1 MTDSMNI
8 FELPEFREHDRFDLP
23 GEMERVTSGKGGEA
37 IMIFTGEKALLY
49 DCGMAYCGPGTVENI
64 KKALAAHKKADGSS
78 YDLDYILVSHTH
90 YDHIGALPFVLEAFP
105 DAKVIG
111 SEKGQYIFTR
121 PGALKVIKGL
131 GETAR
136 DQYDPGST
144 MEIPGEG
151 FRIDITLKDGESMD
165 VGGGLKIIALETKG
179 HTDCAM
185 AYVFEPLNV
194 MFASESTGVLER
206 GIVNTPI
213 LKNYDDSIV
222 SVEKCRAYD
231 AQYVIV
237 PHYGL
242 LPKSFNQQYWDTF
255 IKNAKEKRKLVKGWY
270 EEGLSDE
277 EVLANYTDVY
287 WDESVAKEQP
297 KEAFIMNAKNIV
309 KVLGA

>member
-1 MTDSMNI
+1 MTKGQNI
-8 FELPEFREHDRFDLP
+8 FELPVFRGHERFDLP
-23 GEMERVTSGKGGEA
+23 GEMERVTSGRGGET
-37 IMIFTGEKALLY
+37 IIIFTGEKAVLY
-49 DCGMAYCGPGTVENI
+49 DCGMAYCGKKTLENI
-64 KKALAAHKKADGSS
+64 KKALAAHKKADGSD
-78 YDLDYILVSHTH
+78 YTIDYILVSHTH
-90 YDHIGALPFVLEAFP
+90 YDHIGALPFVLEQYP
-105 DAKVIG
+105 DAKVVG

-151 FRIDITLKDGESMD
+151 FRIDITLKDGESLD
-165 VGGGLKIIALETKG
+165 LGSQKLIALETKG

-185 AYVFEPLNV
+185 AYVFEPMNV

-222 SVEKCRAYD
+222 SVEKCRAYG
-231 AQYVIV
+231 AAHIIV

-242 LPKSFNQQYWDTF
+242 IPERFNQEYWDTF

-270 EEGLSDE
+270 DEGLSDE
-277 EVLANYTDVY
+277 EVLEKYTEVY
-287 WDESVAKEQP
+287 WDDSVAKEQP